1 VLTTTPAAARVTLAA
16 EQCVEV
22 KQDPNIDPAMQP
34 TYAKYADTL
43 TCYLR
48 VDGRVLVNGLCRVGI
63 SGDTGLWTM
72 KDDLAEA
79 YLRRELPGR
88 PYYARVKKRGKWVNY
103 GAVDSVNLCWLN
115 ARFQMCFSPPYLVC
129 GPEANKAQPAN

>member
-1 VLTTTPAAARVTLAA
+1 MTPALAA

-48 VDGRVLVNGLCRVGI
+48 VDGRVLRCARPRDVNGLCRVGI

-79 YLRRELPGR
+79 YLRRELR
-88 PYYARVKKRGKWVNY
+88 AART
-103 GAVDSVNLCWLN
+103 
-115 ARFQMCFSPPYLVC
+115 M
-129 GPEANKAQPAN
+129 PA

>member
-1 VLTTTPAAARVTLAA
+1 MRGSQSGSNSDAP
-16 EQCVEV
+16 
-22 KQDPNIDPAMQP
+22 P

-48 VDGRVLVNGLCRVGI
+48 VDGHILVNGRCRVGI

-79 YLRRELPGR
+79 HLRRELPGR

-103 GAVDSVNLCWLN
+103 GPVDRVNLCFLN
-115 ARFQMCFSPPYLVC
+115 KLRRYQRQKPLNRIGDSSV
-129 GPEANKAQPAN
+129 